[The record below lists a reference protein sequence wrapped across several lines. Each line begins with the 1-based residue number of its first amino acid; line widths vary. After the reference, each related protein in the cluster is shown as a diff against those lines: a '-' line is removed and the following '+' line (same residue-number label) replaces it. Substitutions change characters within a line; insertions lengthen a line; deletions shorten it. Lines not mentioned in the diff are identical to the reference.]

1 MTRSARLL
9 LCTLLLFSALLLGGC
24 ASIGPGSVS
33 RDRFDYNVALTDSWK
48 RQVLLN
54 VVKLRYVEPISFVEV
69 GQIVAGYTMETGG
82 TLAGTGTYYDR
93 VPSTFKDNVAVNVG
107 VTSKYTDRP
116 TITYTPMTGKAF
128 LKSVMLPIP
137 VQNIMQN
144 IQSGASAD
152 ILLTTSAATINGL
165 RNEGVTTAG
174 FRPADGRFLRAVG
187 LLRSLQLAGMLRIN
201 MHGKNSAE
209 GAVTL
214 GFPKGELPQ
223 EIRTQI
229 DEFKALLGLD
239 PTRNSF
245 HVVAG
250 HGSDDPGEIAINCY
264 AIMQILASLSIRV
277 DVPEADMKA
286 GRATPGLQTDSTRLN
301 PLGARIRSGASE
313 PVEPFTSVRFR
324 GHWFWVDDSDM
335 ATKRLFSF
343 ILMAFTLT
351 DDSKHDSQVQLTVPT
366 Q

>member
-1 MTRSARLL
+1 MRKQLTPLL
-9 LCTLLLFSALLLGGC
+9 LLAALLLGGC
-24 ASIGPGSVS
+24 ASIGPGSVN

-54 VVKLRYVEPISFVEV
+54 VVKLRYVEPISFVDV
-69 GQIVAGYTMETGG
+69 GQIVSAYTMESGATLSGTRTGYDKPT
-82 TLAGTGTYYDR
+82 TLDSY
-93 VPSTFKDNVAVNVG
+93 SVNAQLSG
-107 VTSKYTDRP
+107 KYTDRP
-116 TITYTPMTGKAF
+116 TITYTPLTGKTF

-144 IQSGASAD
+144 MQSGASAD
-152 ILLTTSAATINGL
+152 ILLTTSASTINGL

-174 FRPADGRFLRAVG
+174 FRPADGRFLRVVA

-209 GAVTL
+209 GAVTI
-214 GFPKGELPQ
+214 GFPKGELP
-223 EIRTQI
+223 EETRAQI
-229 DEFKALLGLD
+229 TELKNLLGLD
-239 PTRNSF
+239 PARASYR
-245 HVVAG
+245 VVAG
-250 HGSDDPGEIAINCY
+250 HGTDDPGEIAVNCY

-286 GRATPGLQTDSTRLN
+286 GRATPAPPMEPGRLN
-301 PLGARIRSGASE
+301 PLGAHIRSGEDE
-313 PVEPFTSVRFR
+313 PRNAFTSVRFR
-324 GHWFWVDDSDM
+324 EHWFWVDDSDM

>member
-1 MTRSARLL
+1 MKNAVLRLL
-9 LCTLLLFSALLLGGC
+9 CLVLLLLGGC
-24 ASIGPGSVS
+24 ASIGPGSVT

-54 VVKLRYVEPISFVEV
+54 VVKLRYVEPISFVDV
-69 GQIVAGYTMETGG
+69 GQIVSAYTMESGASLSGTRTGYDKPT
-82 TLAGTGTYYDR
+82 TL
-93 VPSTFKDNVAVNVG
+93 DNYSVNAQLSG
-107 VTSKYTDRP
+107 KYTDRP
-116 TITYTPMTGKAF
+116 TITYTPLTGKTF
-128 LKSVMLPIP
+128 LKSVMQPIP

-144 IQSGASAD
+144 IQSGVSAD
-152 ILLTTSAATINGL
+152 ILLTTSASTINGL

-174 FRPADGRFLRAVG
+174 FRPADGRFLRVVG

-209 GAVTL
+209 GSVTL

-223 EIRTQI
+223 EVRAQI

-239 PTRNSF
+239 PTKNSF
-245 HVVAG
+245 RVVGG

-286 GRATPGLQTDSTRLN
+286 GRATPGLPTESGRLN
-301 PLGARIRSGASE
+301 PLGAHIRSGDGE
-313 PVEPFTSVRFR
+313 PQKPFTSVRFR
-324 GHWFWVDDSDM
+324 EHWFWVDDSDM

>member
-1 MTRSARLL
+1 MDKLRPILL
-9 LCTLLLFSALLLGGC
+9 AAALLLGGC
-24 ASIGPGSVS
+24 ASIGPGSVN

-69 GQIVAGYTMETGG
+69 GQIVAGYTLETGG

-93 VPSTFKDNVAVNVG
+93 VPSTFKDNVAVSAG

-152 ILLTTSAATINGL
+152 ILLTTSASTINGL

-174 FRPADGRFLRAVG
+174 FRPADGRFLRVVA
-187 LLRSLQLAGMLRIN
+187 LLRSFQLTGMLRIN
-201 MHGKNSAE
+201 MHDKDSG
-209 GAVTL
+209 GVVM
-214 GFPKGELPQ
+214 GFPKGELPE
-223 EIRTQI
+223 EIRAQI
-229 DEFKALLGLD
+229 DEFKMLLGLD
-239 PTRNSF
+239 PARNSF
-245 HVVAG
+245 RVVAG
-250 HGSDDPGEIAINCY
+250 HGTDDPGEISVNCY

-286 GRATPGLQTDSTRLN
+286 GRATPGLQTDSARLN
-301 PLGARIRSGASE
+301 PLGAHIRSSKDE
-313 PVEPFTSVRFR
+313 PQNVFTSVRFR
-324 GHWFWVDDSDM
+324 DRWFWVDDTDL